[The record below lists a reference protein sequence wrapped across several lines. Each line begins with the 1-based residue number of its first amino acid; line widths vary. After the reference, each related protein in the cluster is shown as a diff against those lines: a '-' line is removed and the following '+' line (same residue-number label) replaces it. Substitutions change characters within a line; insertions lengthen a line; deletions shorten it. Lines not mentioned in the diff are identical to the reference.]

1 MLSRPRTTLP
11 SRPIP
16 IRGSSSRSLRSILSG
31 RPTPESYL
39 ESYVPT
45 SCTSNHLLR
54 SLLLSKLDGIKYPA
68 AHAASMSSLESDHNT
83 DDEWSEEGD
92 ERDCLVFSAPPASL
106 QEQADAKTTSN
117 DDIKVRY
124 AYIQQRDINVWTVS
138 CPIVGHGKMHIVS
151 RQFGSVQQVYGCCG
165 KGPLVRRVRRLACR
179 VNVCVYY
186 VITKGDGRKD
196 MMGEEE
202 LQSEWEDKE
211 MQCGTNC
218 DEDENGDWEVLKQ
231 EEERSEEQRTETS
244 SPPRS
249 TKETGLLDP
258 PVDTTP
264 TITTMAHSYRYAR
277 GKRIDSLAGEGYWQG
292 GLGEAAWNDFVLMV
306 KGTDGL

>member
-39 ESYVPT
+39 ESYMPT

-92 ERDCLVFSAPPASL
+92 ERDCL
-106 QEQADAKTTSN
+106 
-117 DDIKVRY
+117 
-124 AYIQQRDINVWTVS
+124 QRDIHVWKVS

-196 MMGEEE
+196 MIGEEE
-202 LQSEWEDKE
+202 LQGEWEDKE

-244 SPPRS
+244 SPPCS

-292 GLGEAAWNDFVLMV
+292 GLGEAAWNDFALMV
-306 KGTDGL
+306 KDGAPLASGVSFAVSRIDVRGSDNFLSEFDKSP